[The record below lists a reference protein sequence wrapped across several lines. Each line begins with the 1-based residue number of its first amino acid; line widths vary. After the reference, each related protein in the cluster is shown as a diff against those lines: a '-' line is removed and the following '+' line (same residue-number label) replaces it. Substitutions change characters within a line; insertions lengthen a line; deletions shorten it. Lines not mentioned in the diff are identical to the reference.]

1 MNLTCPAT
9 EILGLNCPA
18 VSATIF
24 GMDETVTILLAHGGG
39 GRLMEDLIRRVIVPH
54 FGQPNKPLLD
64 AARVSAGTQPLC
76 FTTDSFVV
84 RPLFFPGGDIGK
96 LAVCGT
102 VNDLAVSGA
111 RPLALSLALIIEE
124 GFPVAD
130 LQAVLAGV
138 AQAAQQ
144 AGVSIVTGDTKVVE
158 KGAADGLFINT
169 AGIGLP
175 WEKARLG
182 FERIAQGDRILING
196 TLGDHG
202 MTILSKRGD
211 IPFDGGLQSD
221 CACLNG
227 LIEQLIEA
235 CGQEIKFLRDP
246 TRGGLAAVLNEIASG
261 AGVSIEIEEAALPV
275 EPAVRAAAEMLGLD
289 ILHIA
294 NEGKAAVVV
303 SEEAAGAALEVC
315 RKHPLGKRA
324 ALIGRVCKSDGAP
337 MVELC
342 TRIGGRRIV
351 PMPYGR
357 DLPRI
362 C

>member
-1 MNLTCPAT
+1 
-9 EILGLNCPA
+9 
-18 VSATIF
+18 
-24 GMDETVTILLAHGGG
+24 MDERNTILLAHGGG
-39 GRLMEDLIRRVIVPH
+39 GRLMEDLIRRVILPH
-54 FGQPNKPLLD
+54 FGRPEQPLLD
-64 AARVSAGTQPLC
+64 AARVSFGTQALC

-111 RPLALSLALIIEE
+111 RPLVMSLSFIIEE
-124 GFPVAD
+124 GFAMDD
-130 LQAVLAGV
+130 LQTILSSI
-138 AQAAQQ
+138 AQAADK

-158 KGAADGLFINT
+158 RGAADGLFINT

-175 WEKARLG
+175 LRKARLG
-182 FERIAQGDRILING
+182 FERIAAGDRILING

-202 MTILSKRGD
+202 MTVLSKRGD
-211 IPFDGGLQSD
+211 IPFDGNLQSD

-235 CGQEIKFLRDP
+235 CGPDVKFMRDP
-246 TRGGLAAVLNEIASG
+246 TRGGLAAVLNEIAAG
-261 AGVSIEIEEAALPV
+261 ASVSIEIEEAALPIQ
-275 EPAVRAAAEMLGLD
+275 PAVRSAAEMLGLD

-294 NEGKAAVVV
+294 NEGKVLAVV
-303 SEEAAGAALEVC
+303 SESAAPRALEVF
-315 RKHPLGKRA
+315 RNHPLGRQA
-324 ALIGRVCKSDGAP
+324 AWIGRIAEAGGTP
-337 MVELC
+337 LVELC

>member
-1 MNLTCPAT
+1 MK
-9 EILGLNCPA
+9 
-18 VSATIF
+18 
-24 GMDETVTILLAHGGG
+24 TILLAHGGG
-39 GRLMEDLIRRVIVPH
+39 GRLMEDLIRRVILPH
-54 FGQPNKPLLD
+54 LGRADQPLLD
-64 AARVSAGTQPLC
+64 AARLSMGSQSFC

-102 VNDLAVSGA
+102 VNDLAVAGA
-111 RPLALSLALIIEE
+111 RPLVLSLALILEE
-124 GFPVAD
+124 GFAVAD
-130 LQAVLAGV
+130 LQAILGSA
-138 AQAAQQ
+138 ARAAQQ
-144 AGVSIVTGDTKVVE
+144 AGVVIITGDTKVVE

-175 WEKARLG
+175 LEKARLG
-182 FERIAQGDRILING
+182 FKRITEGDRILLNG

-202 MTILSKRGD
+202 MTILSKRGE
-211 IPFDGGLQSD
+211 IPFDGNLQSD

-227 LIEQLIEA
+227 LIEQLIDS
-235 CGQEIKFLRDP
+235 CGDEVKFMRDP

-261 AGVSIEIEEAALPV
+261 ASVSIEIEEAALPV
-275 EPAVRAAAEMLGLD
+275 QPAVRSAADVLGLD

-294 NEGKAAVVV
+294 NEGKMVAIVSAA
-303 SEEAAGAALEVC
+303 AASRALEVC
-315 RKHPLGKRA
+315 RHHPLGAQA
-324 ALIGRVCKSDGAP
+324 ALIGRITAADGP
-337 MVELC
+337 PLVELC